1 MSQSGTE
8 RDMKATSL
16 LDALIEDAQD
26 SSADEIREEIAA
38 TGGDPAQVAA
48 QMREMAMGLVLQ
60 SRKARLAQ
68 AQAQWRHQSGRAA
81 ALPTGRT
88 PGRIRERLRQLVS
101 GSESFANGRV
111 ALAFRNGVS
120 QSDNDLLS
128 LWQDLVDLGAVSDD
142 ELRD

>member
-1 MSQSGTE
+1 MSQQGTE

-16 LDALIEDAQD
+16 LDALIEDAQG
-26 SSADEIREEIAA
+26 SSADEIRDEIAA
-38 TGGDPAQVAA
+38 NGGDPVQVAA
-48 QMREMAMGLVLQ
+48 QMREMTMGLVLQ
-60 SRKARLAQ
+60 SRKARLEE
-68 AQAQWRHQSGRAA
+68 AQAQWRQQSGRAA
-81 ALPTGRT
+81 TLPSRR

-101 GSESFANGRV
+101 GNESFANGRV